1 MLSKLSVI
9 TCSNFFTTGPANALE
24 QFLSSRTSFLACAF
38 HPFYYSKLR
47 HSFVNIYEDGF
58 PLRTRY
64 FRTLPRFGVLSY
76 LRDYALSFM
85 LPIFLRKKFDYFIG
99 SNPLNALAGITLR
112 KLGFV
117 RKVIFYKIDYV
128 PTRFT
133 NPVLNFF
140 YDQLDRISSEL
151 SDWTWNLAQPM
162 ISERVKRGFRL
173 GPQLIVP
180 IGSNFE
186 RIQRRPPSQVYRNR
200 IVYMGSLRQGQ
211 GIQMAVEAFDKVRSI
226 LPHAEFVIVGTGPLA
241 KELKKHVN
249 KLGLDDFV
257 TFKGEVPNHEEVEKI
272 LTTCGIGLATYE
284 PSPNNFTRYTEPG
297 KVKVYLACGLPVI
310 ITRVPEI
317 ANEIEARGAGIV
329 SDYTI
334 DGLASTIV
342 KLIQDETTYMDARSA
357 AIAFASQFTWDNVF
371 DRAFNSM
378 LEIGIQ

>member
-1 MLSKLSVI
+1 
-9 TCSNFFTTGPANALE
+9 
-24 QFLSSRTSFLACAF
+24 
-38 HPFYYSKLR
+38 
-47 HSFVNIYEDGF
+47 
-58 PLRTRY
+58 
-64 FRTLPRFGVLSY
+64 
-76 LRDYALSFM
+76 
-85 LPIFLRKKFDYFIG
+85 
-99 SNPLNALAGITLR
+99 
-112 KLGFV
+112 
-117 RKVIFYKIDYV
+117 
-128 PTRFT
+128 
-133 NPVLNFF
+133 
-140 YDQLDRISSEL
+140 
-151 SDWTWNLAQPM
+151 
-162 ISERVKRGFRL
+162 
-173 GPQLIVP
+173 
-180 IGSNFE
+180 
-186 RIQRRPPSQVYRNR
+186 
-200 IVYMGSLRQGQ
+200 
-211 GIQMAVEAFDKVRSI
+211 MAVEAFDKVRSI

-272 LTTCGIGLATYE
+272 LTTCGIGLAPYE

-342 KLIQDETTYMDARSA
+342 KLIQDETAYMDARSA

>member
-162 ISERVKRGFRL
+162 ISERVKRGIRL

-226 LPHAEFVIVGTGPLA
+226 LPHAEFVIVGT
-241 KELKKHVN
+241 
-249 KLGLDDFV
+249 
-257 TFKGEVPNHEEVEKI
+257 
-272 LTTCGIGLATYE
+272 
-284 PSPNNFTRYTEPG
+284 NNFTRYTEPG

-342 KLIQDETTYMDARSA
+342 KLIQDETAYMDARSA